1 VKAPANLS
9 RQIHFLPDYRV
20 TIDRFADTESL
31 RVLVFTSPKAGS
43 GKHREQIPRLVDLLR
58 QQSVDV
64 QITHEVSE
72 LQALAAQTGPQPAVI
87 VPAGGDGTLSL
98 AAGSV
103 STPTQRETER
113 RPLIAPM
120 PLGTENLLARH
131 FGHHAI
137 AEHVIHTIRHGVPYA
152 LDVGTA
158 NDQTFLIMATCGFDA
173 EVVRAM
179 HLTRSGHISRFSY
192 FGPVMHAIRRYRF
205 PLLRVRID
213 DGEPLECRW
222 AMVFNLPC
230 YGGGLRI
237 EPDAVGNDGL
247 FDVILFRG
255 GSIPSGL
262 KYATTIWTGQ
272 HRKLRDVVRCRG
284 RQITVESISRVPYQL
299 DGDYAGKLPLKIEMH
314 PASVDFLIPPPT
326 SSTTGTS
333 PSQTSPSR

>member
-1 VKAPANLS
+1 M
-9 RQIHFLPDYRV
+9 
-20 TIDRFADTESL
+20 TIDRFADTNLL

-58 QQSVDV
+58 QHSVDV
-64 QITHEVSE
+64 HVTHKVSE
-72 LQALAAQTGPQPAVI
+72 LQALASQTGPQPAVI

-98 AAGSV
+98 AAGAV
-103 STPTQRETER
+103 STPAQQVTER

-131 FGHHAI
+131 FGHSAI
-137 AEHVIHTIRHGVPYA
+137 AEQVIQTIRHGVPYP

-179 HLTRSGHISRFSY
+179 HLTRSGHINRFSY
-192 FGPVMHAIRRYRF
+192 FRPILHAMRRYRF
-205 PLLRVRID
+205 PAIQVRID
-213 DGEPLECRW
+213 DNEPVECRW

-230 YGGGLRI
+230 YGGGLSI

-272 HRKLRDVVRCRG
+272 HLKLRDVVRCRG
-284 RQITVESISRVPYQL
+284 SQITIESTSRVPYQL
-299 DGDYAGKLPLKIEMH
+299 DGDYAGRLPLKIEMH
-314 PASVDFLIPPPT
+314 PASTVFLTPPST
-326 SSTTGTS
+326 SSPSSVSSIEQQTGS
-333 PSQTSPSR
+333 SNSRPGH